1 MKKFF
6 SNRIINN
13 VIIVAHLILTLV
25 SAALFFTG
33 TSELYA
39 VLGSHVVVYP
49 VLGLAIAAS
58 MQSILIVCIC
68 FLFCGISMT
77 ALAVGWYSALKNKRY
92 FTLMAVAVAD
102 AIFSVFILILNLSVG
117 QFTSFHVL
125 MILGIVFAAIFALY
139 MFFLHQFNKPAE
151 EEK

>member
-1 MKKFF
+1 MKKIF
-6 SNRIINN
+6 SNQIITN
-13 VIIVAHLILTLV
+13 VIIIAHLILTLV

-58 MQSILIVCIC
+58 LQSILIVAIC
-68 FLFCGISMT
+68 FLFCGIAMT

-92 FTLMAVAVAD
+92 STLMIVSVAD
-102 AIFSVFILILNLSVG
+102 AVFSVFILILNLSVG
-117 QFTSFHVL
+117 QFTSFHIL
-125 MILGIVFAAIFALY
+125 MIFGILFAAVFAVY
-139 MFFLHQFNKPAE
+139 MFFLHQYHKPKE
-151 EEK
+151 EEN